1 MDMLQKRRKILF
13 FLGEIKS
20 PGYYTSPGLSVR
32 LVLQQVQKPKSL
44 SNLRK
49 PLRLQQAIFVFCL
62 LLAISVSSKTSTTFD
77 SRSPPSFVL
86 SSGSGGIRTLVTI
99 ATTYASS
106 TLIFCKYTKKI

>member
-1 MDMLQKRRKILF
+1 MLQKGRKIFNF
-13 FLGEIKS
+13 FGEIKS

-77 SRSPPSFVL
+77 SRSSPFLFILWRWRDSNPRDNSDNLCVINTNL
-86 SSGSGGIRTLVTI
+86 L
-99 ATTYASS
+99 
-106 TLIFCKYTKKI
+106 